1 MDPGASLRGKS
12 TTCRRYISGS
22 ATRSYGAFASNSLS
36 RGFMPASDAGS
47 SVDCTQPAISRP
59 NATNVNPFANFIA
72 SPVVH
77 QYERPAPESS
87 ERTLSNSKPAP
98 VPGMRPGLAT
108 KPRHLLQGMPQLSPG
123 RRDPRHDTTRPPP
136 RSALPPLS

>member
-1 MDPGASLRGKS
+1 
-12 TTCRRYISGS
+12 
-22 ATRSYGAFASNSLS
+22 
-36 RGFMPASDAGS
+36 MPASDAGS

-87 ERTLSNSKPAP
+87 ERTLSNPKPTP

-108 KPRHLLQGMPQLSPG
+108 KPPHRLQECRSLRPADATLGMILP
-123 RRDPRHDTTRPPP
+123 DAAAFRPAAA
-136 RSALPPLS
+136 SK